1 MKKPDFYTVV
11 QVIEKLILLGGV
23 VFFSAMLTTL
33 AIECMKRQG
42 F

>member
-1 MKKPDFYTVV
+1 MKRPDFYTVV

-23 VFFSAMLTTL
+23 VFFSAMLTSF
-33 AIECMKRQG
+33 AIKCAEHQG